1 MSRKTV
7 IAGNWK
13 MNKTAAEAKE
23 FFNEF
28 LDKINVADPEVVICP
43 TYMTI
48 PAAVE
53 ATKGTNVGIGAQNIY
68 FEDSGAYTGEVT
80 SDMIIEAGCKYVIIG
95 HSERRQYFN
104 ETDEGV
110 NKKTKKALAKGLIP
124 IPCVGET
131 LEERESG
138 KAFDVLKE
146 QTTKLLE
153 GISAE
158 DAKKII
164 LAYEP
169 VWAIG
174 TGKTATDE
182 QANEACGYIR
192 SLVKELLG
200 EEVAEAMRILY
211 GGSVNAGNVK
221 ALMSMSDIDGAL
233 VGGASLKADFVTLVN
248 YKEL

>member
-80 SDMIIEAGCKYVIIG
+80 ADMIIG

-182 QANEACGYIR
+182 QANEACG
-192 SLVKELLG
+192 
-200 EEVAEAMRILY
+200 
-211 GGSVNAGNVK
+211 NVK

>member
-1 MSRKTV
+1 MYYNLVKRSV
-7 IAGNWK
+7 
-13 MNKTAAEAKE
+13 
-23 FFNEF
+23 
-28 LDKINVADPEVVICP
+28 
-43 TYMTI
+43 
-48 PAAVE
+48 
-53 ATKGTNVGIGAQNIY
+53 
-68 FEDSGAYTGEVT
+68 SYT
-80 SDMIIEAGCKYVIIG
+80 
-95 HSERRQYFN
+95 H
-104 ETDEGV
+104 
-110 NKKTKKALAKGLIP
+110 L
-124 IPCVGET
+124 
-131 LEERESG
+131 

-146 QTTKLLE
+146 QTTKMLE
-153 GISAE
+153 GISKE

-192 SLVKELLG
+192 KLVKELLG
-200 EEVAEAMRILY
+200 EEVADAMRILY

-248 YKEL
+248 FKEA

>member
-1 MSRKTV
+1 MARTKV

-13 MNKTAAEAKE
+13 MNKTNKEAKE
-23 FFNEF
+23 FFSSF

-43 TYMTI
+43 TFTTI
-48 PAAVE
+48 PSAVE

-68 FEDSGAYTGEVT
+68 FEESGAYTGEVT
-80 SDMIIEAGCKYVIIG
+80 ADMIKEIGCEYVIIG
-95 HSERRQYFN
+95 HSERRQYFA
-104 ETDEGV
+104 ETDENV
-110 NKKTKKALAKGLIP
+110 NKKTKKALEKGLVP

-192 SLVKELLG
+192 KLVAELLG
-200 EEVAEAMRILY
+200 DDVADAMRILY

-221 ALMSMSDIDGAL
+221 ALMAMSDIDGAL

>member
-1 MSRKTV
+1 MARTKV

-53 ATKGTNVGIGAQNIY
+53 AAKGSNVGIGAQNMY
-68 FEDSGAYTGEVT
+68 FEESGAYTGEVT
-80 SDMIIEAGCKYVIIG
+80 ADMIIEAGCKYVIIG

-110 NKKTKKALAKGLIP
+110 NLKTKKALEKGLIP
-124 IPCVGET
+124 
-131 LEERESG
+131 RESG

-146 QTTKLLE
+146 QTTKMLE
-153 GISAE
+153 GISKE

-192 SLVKELLG
+192 KLVKELLG
-200 EEVAEAMRILY
+200 EEVADAMRILY

-248 YKEL
+248 YKEA